1 MSLEIS
7 GLYKDFGGIRALDGA
22 SFKTPPGAITGLIGP
37 NGSGKTTLFN
47 VLTGF
52 VPMDDGRI
60 FYKGKRIDGLQPHQV
75 VEQGIVRTFQMTRIF
90 PRLTLMQNLLVPTR
104 TNGLGHLL
112 TGTRSD
118 RRKDRAD
125 RLLETIGLRDYAYAP
140 ASALSYGQSKLL
152 ELAMSF
158 MIDAQIILL
167 DEPSA
172 GINPTLQAKLNEW
185 IGRENREG
193 KEFVIIEHNM
203 EVIMNLC
210 HHIVVLNNGRT
221 LAQGRPEIIQQN
233 PEVLDAYLGD

>member
-7 GLYKDFGGIRALDGA
+7 SLYKDFGGIRALDGA

-52 VPMDDGRI
+52 LPMDDGRI
-60 FYKGKRIDGLQPHQV
+60 FYKGKRIDGLRPHQV

-104 TNGLGHLL
+104 TNSLGHLWRD
-112 TGTRSD
+112 TRSD
-118 RRKDRAD
+118 RRIDKAY
-125 RLLETIGLRDYAYAP
+125 RLLDTIGLRDYSHAP

-152 ELAMSF
+152 EMAMSF
-158 MIDAQIILL
+158 MIDAQVILL

-172 GINPTLQAKLNEW
+172 GINPTLQANLNDW
-185 IGRENREG
+185 IVQENREG

-203 EVIMNLC
+203 EVVMNLC
-210 HHIVVLNNGRT
+210 HHIIVLNNGKT
-221 LAQGRPEIIQQN
+221 LAEGRPAAIQQN

>member
-22 SFKTPPGAITGLIGP
+22 TFKTPPGAITGLIGP

-52 VPMDDGRI
+52 LPMDDGRI
-60 FYKGKRIDGLQPHQV
+60 FYKGKRIDGLRPHQV

-118 RRKDRAD
+118 RRKVKAD
-125 RLLETIGLRDYAYAP
+125 GLLETIGLRDYSHAP

-152 ELAMSF
+152 EMAMSF
-158 MIDAQIILL
+158 MIDAQVILL

-172 GINPTLQAKLNEW
+172 GINPTLQANLNEW
-185 IGRENREG
+185 IVRENREG

-210 HHIVVLNNGRT
+210 HHIVVLNNGKT

>member
-22 SFKTPPGAITGLIGP
+22 SFKTPPGAVTGLIGP

-52 VPMDDGRI
+52 LPMNHGRI
-60 FYKGKRIDGLQPHQV
+60 FYKGRRIDGLRPHQV

-104 TNGLGHLL
+104 TNGLGSLL
-112 TGTRSD
+112 KANRSD
-118 RRKDRAD
+118 RRMDKAVH
-125 RLLETIGLRDYAYAP
+125 LLETIGLRDYSHAP

-152 ELAMSF
+152 EMAMSF
-158 MIDAQIILL
+158 MIEAQIILL

-172 GINPTLQAKLNEW
+172 GINPTLQANLNEW
-185 IGRENREG
+185 IKSENREG

-203 EVIMNLC
+203 DVIMNLC
-210 HHIVVLNNGRT
+210 HHIVVLHNGKT
-221 LAQGRPEIIQQN
+221 LAEGKPATIQQN